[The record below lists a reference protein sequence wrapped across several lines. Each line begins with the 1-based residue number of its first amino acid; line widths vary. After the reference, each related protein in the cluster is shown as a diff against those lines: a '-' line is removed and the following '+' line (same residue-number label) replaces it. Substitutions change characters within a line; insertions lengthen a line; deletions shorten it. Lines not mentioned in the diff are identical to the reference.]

1 MTPRDSLRSRNAP
14 ARPWVMLFVDDEPDI
29 RESIKALIEG
39 TIPGV
44 TVVTASSGRAAL
56 EMLDKERIDLIMS
69 DFKMPGMDGIEFLF
83 QARRLHPTIPRIMFT
98 AFQSEDL
105 ARRALV
111 ETMVSA
117 FLSKTVAPDE
127 MVERVLGLLK
137 YEPASE
143 AGAPGN
149 RPAPQGA

>member
-1 MTPRDSLRSRNAP
+1 MGPGLATHPVK

-29 RESIKALIEG
+29 RDAIKSLVE
-39 TIPGV
+39 TTVPGV
-44 TVVTASSGRAAL
+44 QVVTASSGRSAL
-56 EMLDKERIDLIMS
+56 EILGRERIDLIMS

-83 QARRLHPTIPRIMFT
+83 QARRLHPNIPRIMFT

-117 FLSKTVAPDE
+117 FLSKTVPPDE
-127 MVERVLGLLK
+127 MVERITALLD
-137 YEPASE
+137 YVPGAE
-143 AGAPGN
+143 AVPDGPPPVAG
-149 RPAPQGA
+149 